1 MARGD
6 KTYNVLTIRPNK
18 SREKYVS
25 LQIIKNILMKATE
38 QTLQQVERFTKK
50 LAQKFPSADEPML
63 LTDIHIRV
71 SQENGDMTAFD
82 DDDNEITR
90 CVIEQWIDN
99 SEEGF
104 YDEVTRVLRTFF
116 QKNASLADSLG
127 IMKPYSFVLET
138 DEKEPFS
145 ELYVADND
153 TVLIGG
159 DLMKGLDKD
168 LDNFLNDLLG
178 DRK

>member
-1 MARGD
+1 
-6 KTYNVLTIRPNK
+6 
-18 SREKYVS
+18 
-25 LQIIKNILMKATE
+25 MKPTE

-50 LAQKFPSADEPML
+50 LAQKFPLVDDPIL

-90 CVIEQWIDN
+90 CVVEQWIGN
-99 SEEGF
+99 SVEGF
-104 YDEVTRVLRTFF
+104 YDEVTCVLRAFF
-116 QKNASLADSLG
+116 QQYADLVDSFG

-138 DEKEPFS
+138 DEKEPYS

-178 DRK
+178 E

>member
-1 MARGD
+1 
-6 KTYNVLTIRPNK
+6 
-18 SREKYVS
+18 
-25 LQIIKNILMKATE
+25 MKPTE

-50 LAQKFPSADEPML
+50 LAQKFPPVDDPVL

-90 CVIEQWIDN
+90 CVVEQWIGN
-99 SEEGF
+99 SEESF
-104 YDEVTRVLRTFF
+104 YDEVTCVLRAFF
-116 QKNASLADSLG
+116 QQYADLVDSFG

-138 DEKEPFS
+138 DEKEPYS

-178 DRK
+178 E